1 MSHSICRFMPPKD
14 YGGNIKTVRFVLE
27 TDFCKLAQPFIHP
40 VYLVHIVTRGQGTM
54 TLIDKQYNLKEGT
67 LFFAFPGC
75 PFEID
80 AADDFE
86 YMYVSFMGTGATVLM
101 NHLNIS
107 LDTPVYHGYSELI
120 GFWKESIKRINQ
132 LNSNVLSESVL
143 LYTLSFINSAANTA
157 LKANSEN
164 TLSTIV
170 DYVNTHYRDAD
181 ISLKKIAYV
190 FSYTEKYLSSLF
202 KKQMRVGFNTYL
214 GDLRIQ
220 YAQELIEKGE
230 KSVSRIASECGY
242 SDAMYFSKV
251 FKKRT
256 GKTPSEYIKNTA
268 ANRARGIWQYL
279 S

>member
-1 MSHSICRFMPPKD
+1 MCLQADKAPYVCDI
-14 YGGNIKTVRFVLE
+14 VLFVE
-27 TDFCKLAQPFIHP
+27 
-40 VYLVHIVTRGQGTM
+40 RSG
-54 TLIDKQYNLKEGT
+54 
-67 LFFAFPGC
+67 
-75 PFEID
+75 
-80 AADDFE
+80 E

-190 FSYTEKYLSSLF
+190 FFSLPSRGSFHLSFTVLLHYRSS
-202 KKQMRVGFNTYL
+202 GS
-214 GDLRIQ
+214 I
-220 YAQELIEKGE
+220 
-230 KSVSRIASECGY
+230 
-242 SDAMYFSKV
+242 
-251 FKKRT
+251 
-256 GKTPSEYIKNTA
+256 
-268 ANRARGIWQYL
+268 
-279 S
+279 